1 MGGRPTG
8 GDLFCA
14 RDRDRVHLFPCLSYT
29 GMYIAYEGGHSMQQT
44 KPDAAP
50 TCGKPKEDVD
60 DLIFRADSGR
70 TVSER

>member
-1 MGGRPTG
+1 
-8 GDLFCA
+8 
-14 RDRDRVHLFPCLSYT
+14 
-29 GMYIAYEGGHSMQQT
+29 MYIAYEGGHSMQQT

>member
-1 MGGRPTG
+1 MTEQERMDLPAGG
-8 GDLFCA
+8 
-14 RDRDRVHLFPCLSYT
+14 
-29 GMYIAYEGGHSMQQT
+29 Q
-44 KPDAAP
+44 PDAAP